1 MNNTRKSL
9 ILFGLGAAVGYI
21 TNLGVERKDKIKATV
36 KDVYERVAESFD
48 ICTTKF
54 KNSDAVEN
62 VDEDVKLDYDFS
74 LVPMTFE
81 TQASAYTSMC
91 NIVRAIKD
99 DGYVTFA
106 EFMLERSITEQSPYP
121 ESNDI
126 PQEWREFGWTDAELF
141 VPYKTASGLWK
152 ITDVLPHRLY
162 KVEKDDTEK
171 GDTTE

>member
-9 ILFGLGAAVGYI
+9 VLFGLGAAVGYI
-21 TNLGVERKDKIKATV
+21 ANLGVERKDQIKATV
-36 KDVYERVAESFD
+36 KGVCDRVAKSLD
-48 ICTTKF
+48 ICAMKF
-54 KNSDAVEN
+54 KGEDAVEN

-91 NIVRAIKD
+91 DIVQAIKD
-99 DGYVTFA
+99 EGYVTFA
-106 EFMLERSITEQSPYP
+106 EFMLERSVSERIPYP
-121 ESNDI
+121 ESDDI

-141 VPYKTASGLWK
+141 VPYKTATGEWK

-162 KVEKDDTEK
+162 KVEKETQQNND
-171 GDTTE
+171 